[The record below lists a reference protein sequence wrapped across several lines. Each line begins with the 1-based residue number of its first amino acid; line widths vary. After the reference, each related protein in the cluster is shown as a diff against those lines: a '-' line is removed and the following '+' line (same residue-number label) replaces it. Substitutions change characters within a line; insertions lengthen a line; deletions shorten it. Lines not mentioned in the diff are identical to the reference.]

1 MAEQI
6 IDIRERI
13 EKMRIKFEDDHKN
26 DISEVSMDK
35 KNVVN
40 EEKKEMNN
48 LPNKVMNQL
57 NEEVKFNKNNN
68 IPKSETLNQNSKEL
82 GEDNSRNTITPK
94 KIDENKNKNVSQN
107 LELDNIKNLS
117 KKIEYI
123 TTNDKGDIFKIIAK
137 YGKTNLKNSNIL
149 DLEQVDG
156 IISTLERSQIYISSN
171 NAEYNYANQ
180 NSKFYNNVKINYDNK
195 EITCDNLDLNI
206 SENQA
211 VAYNNV
217 VIKNEN
223 SFMKAQIITLDII
236 TKDININSDDK
247 IKIFTN

>member
-1 MAEQI
+1 MSVKSLLQLILLLLIVLI
-6 IDIRERI
+6 IGGIYFLYFYSKPINNDNLLNKNLEEI
-13 EKMRIKFEDDHKN
+13 EKNLDKENLLDET
-26 DISEVSMDK
+26 IS
-35 KNVVN
+35 N
-40 EEKKEMNN
+40 
-48 LPNKVMNQL
+48 NQL
-57 NEEVKFNKNNN
+57 NEKPSSAN
-68 IPKSETLNQNSKEL
+68 LNQNIKEL
-82 GEDNSRNTITPK
+82 AEDNPMNNITPK
-94 KIDENKNKNVSQN
+94 IVDENKNKNVSQN

-156 IISTLERSQIYISSN
+156 IISSLERSQIYISSN

-206 SENQA
+206 SENLA

-223 SFMKAQIITLDII
+223 SLMKAQIITLDII

>member
-1 MAEQI
+1 MSVKSLLQLILLLLIVLI
-6 IDIRERI
+6 IGGIYFLYFYSKPINNDNLLNKNLEEI
-13 EKMRIKFEDDHKN
+13 EKNLDKENLLDET
-26 DISEVSMDK
+26 IS
-35 KNVVN
+35 N
-40 EEKKEMNN
+40 
-48 LPNKVMNQL
+48 NQL
-57 NEEVKFNKNNN
+57 NEKPSSAN
-68 IPKSETLNQNSKEL
+68 LNQNIKEL
-82 GEDNSRNTITPK
+82 AEDNPMNNITT
-94 KIDENKNKNVSQN
+94 KIVDENKNKNVSKN
-107 LELDNIKNLS
+107 LELDKIKNLS

-156 IISTLERSQIYISSN
+156 IISSLERSQIYISSN

-206 SENQA
+206 SENLA

-223 SFMKAQIITLDII
+223 SLMKAQIITLDII

>member
-1 MAEQI
+1 MSVKSLLQLILLLLIVLI
-6 IDIRERI
+6 IGGIYFLYFYSKPINNDNLLNKNLEEI
-13 EKMRIKFEDDHKN
+13 EKNLDKENLLDET
-26 DISEVSMDK
+26 IS
-35 KNVVN
+35 N
-40 EEKKEMNN
+40 
-48 LPNKVMNQL
+48 NQL
-57 NEEVKFNKNNN
+57 NEKPSSAN
-68 IPKSETLNQNSKEL
+68 LNQNIKEL
-82 GEDNSRNTITPK
+82 AEDNPMNNITPK
-94 KIDENKNKNVSQN
+94 IVDENKNKNVSKN
-107 LELDNIKNLS
+107 LELDKIKNLS

-156 IISTLERSQIYISSN
+156 IISSLERSQIYISSN

-206 SENQA
+206 SENLA

-223 SFMKAQIITLDII
+223 SLMKAQIITLDII

>member
-1 MAEQI
+1 MSVKSLLQLILLLLIVLI
-6 IDIRERI
+6 IGGIYFLYFYSKPINNDNLLNKNLEEI
-13 EKMRIKFEDDHKN
+13 EKNLDKEN
-26 DISEVSMDK
+26 LLGETIS
-35 KNVVN
+35 N
-40 EEKKEMNN
+40 
-48 LPNKVMNQL
+48 NQL
-57 NEEVKFNKNNN
+57 NEKPSSANLKQNIKELEEDNPMNN
-68 IPKSETLNQNSKEL
+68 I
-82 GEDNSRNTITPK
+82 TPR
-94 KIDENKNKNVSQN
+94 IVDENKNKNVSQN
-107 LELDNIKNLS
+107 LELDNMKNLS

-123 TTNDKGDIFKIIAK
+123 TTNDKGDIFNIIAK

-156 IISTLERSQIYISSN
+156 IISSLERSQIYISSN

-206 SENQA
+206 SENLA

-223 SFMKAQIITLDII
+223 SLMKAQIITLDII

>member
-1 MAEQI
+1 MSVKSLLQLILLLLIVLI
-6 IDIRERI
+6 IGGIYFLYFYSKPINSDNLLNKNLEEI
-13 EKMRIKFEDDHKN
+13 EKN
-26 DISEVSMDK
+26 LDK
-35 KNVVN
+35 
-40 EEKKEMNN
+40 EN
-48 LPNKVMNQL
+48 LLDETSSNNQL
-57 NEEVKFNKNNN
+57 NKKLSSTN
-68 IPKSETLNQNSKEL
+68 LNQNIKEL
-82 GEDNSRNTITPK
+82 GEDNSMNTITPK
-94 KIDENKNKNVSQN
+94 TIDENKNKNVSQN

-217 VIKNEN
+217 VVKNEN

>member
-1 MAEQI
+1 MSVKSLLQLILLLLIVLI
-6 IDIRERI
+6 IGGIYFLYFYSKPINNDNLLNKNLEEI
-13 EKMRIKFEDDHKN
+13 EKNLDKENLLDET
-26 DISEVSMDK
+26 IS
-35 KNVVN
+35 N
-40 EEKKEMNN
+40 
-48 LPNKVMNQL
+48 NQL
-57 NEEVKFNKNNN
+57 NEKPSSAN
-68 IPKSETLNQNSKEL
+68 LNQNIKEL
-82 GEDNSRNTITPK
+82 AEDNPMNNITPK
-94 KIDENKNKNVSQN
+94 IVDENKNKNVSKN
-107 LELDNIKNLS
+107 LELDKIKNLS

-123 TTNDKGDIFKIIAK
+123 TTNDKGDIFNIIAK

-156 IISTLERSQIYISSN
+156 IISSLERSQIYISSN

-206 SENQA
+206 SENLA

-223 SFMKAQIITLDII
+223 SLMKAQIITLDII

>member
-1 MAEQI
+1 MSVKSLLQLILLLLIVLI
-6 IDIRERI
+6 IGGIYFLYFYSKPIDNDNLLNKNLEEI
-13 EKMRIKFEDDHKN
+13 EKNLDKEN
-26 DISEVSMDK
+26 LLGETIS
-35 KNVVN
+35 N
-40 EEKKEMNN
+40 
-48 LPNKVMNQL
+48 NQL
-57 NEEVKFNKNNN
+57 NEKPSSANLKQNIKELEEDNPMNN
-68 IPKSETLNQNSKEL
+68 I
-82 GEDNSRNTITPK
+82 TPR
-94 KIDENKNKNVSQN
+94 IVDENKNKNVSQN
-107 LELDNIKNLS
+107 LELDNMKNLS

-206 SENQA
+206 SENLA

-223 SFMKAQIITLDII
+223 SLMKAQIITLDII

>member
-1 MAEQI
+1 MSVKSLLQLILLLLIVLI
-6 IDIRERI
+6 IGGIYFLYFYSKPINNDNLLNKNLEEI
-13 EKMRIKFEDDHKN
+13 EKNLDKEN
-26 DISEVSMDK
+26 LLGETIS
-35 KNVVN
+35 N
-40 EEKKEMNN
+40 
-48 LPNKVMNQL
+48 NQL
-57 NEEVKFNKNNN
+57 NEKPSSANLKQNIKELEEDNPMNN
-68 IPKSETLNQNSKEL
+68 I
-82 GEDNSRNTITPK
+82 TPR
-94 KIDENKNKNVSQN
+94 IVDENKNKNVSQN
-107 LELDNIKNLS
+107 LELDNMKNLS

-156 IISTLERSQIYISSN
+156 IISSLERSQIYISSN
-171 NAEYNYANQ
+171 NAKYNYANQ

-206 SENQA
+206 SENLA

-247 IKIFTN
+247 IKIFIN

>member
-1 MAEQI
+1 MSVKSLLQLILLLLIVLI
-6 IDIRERI
+6 IGGIYFLYFYSKPINNDNLLNKNLEEI
-13 EKMRIKFEDDHKN
+13 EKNLDKENLLDET
-26 DISEVSMDK
+26 IS
-35 KNVVN
+35 N
-40 EEKKEMNN
+40 
-48 LPNKVMNQL
+48 NQL
-57 NEEVKFNKNNN
+57 NEKPSSTN
-68 IPKSETLNQNSKEL
+68 LNQNIKEL
-82 GEDNSRNTITPK
+82 AEENPMNNITPNILDK
-94 KIDENKNKNVSQN
+94 NKNKNVSQN
-107 LELDNIKNLS
+107 LELDNVKNLS

-206 SENQA
+206 SENLA

-223 SFMKAQIITLDII
+223 SLMKAQIITLDII